1 MYYAVM
7 KRHSDATKLGDDET
21 TRKKRKEKKERSEE
35 RSERRGRRETDR
47 LSPLRVHTRPM
58 TAREC
63 RFTAK
68 LSAR

>member
-1 MYYAVM
+1 M

-21 TRKKRKEKKERSEE
+21 TRKKRKEKKKRSEE
-35 RSERRGRRETDR
+35 RSERRETI
-47 LSPLRVHTRPM
+47 LSSPTLLPLRAHTRPM